1 MFRNYFKTAV
11 RNMMRNPTFSFI
23 NIFGLGLGIAC
34 SLFIYLWVRDE
45 RSYDD
50 FHANGDRLY
59 KIIVH
64 NKDKT
69 GGISASEEYSP
80 GLLAEALK
88 KEIPEVQY
96 AAMVAWDDD
105 LLFAVNEKSAKENGR
120 YASPDF
126 FEMFSFPLAQGN
138 PATVLSSPD
147 NIVISQKLADNY
159 FGKQNP
165 IGKSVR

>member
-1 MFRNYFKTAV
+1 QCTFISIPINYNIMFRNYFKTAV

-88 KEIPEVQY
+88 K
-96 AAMVAWDDD
+96 
-105 LLFAVNEKSAKENGR
+105 
-120 YASPDF
+120 
-126 FEMFSFPLAQGN
+126 
-138 PATVLSSPD
+138 
-147 NIVISQKLADNY
+147 
-159 FGKQNP
+159 
-165 IGKSVR
+165 